1 MPDLTFDLDGDGIVN
16 DRDLVLA
23 KHFDKDGD
31 GRLNTPEKEAAMKA
45 IEEGFEKKFQWG
57 LEQTGGMKE
66 HIRVMQK
73 RGKILSG
80 EDFGPLTGT
89 YPEHPLSK

>member
-45 IEEGFEKKFQWG
+45 IEEGFEKKF
-57 LEQTGGMKE
+57 
-66 HIRVMQK
+66 
-73 RGKILSG
+73 
-80 EDFGPLTGT
+80 
-89 YPEHPLSK
+89 